1 MVCLVKAEER
11 SGLNRICCY
20 DCQRSLAA
28 ITISSAQLCLLDE
41 QRTALEQFGSL
52 QCVRKTGPS

>member
-41 QRTALEQFGSL
+41 QRTALEQHCSARFNA
-52 QCVRKTGPS
+52 